1 MVARSPGSAMMEPMT
16 SAQSQPADHR
26 RIDEYRIAARDLRPG
41 DLVNTSPGAED
52 DWQRV
57 LAVFSADSAPSDD
70 AEMQA
75 LINEIGDRYVVV
87 ELSDLAP
94 VDSNIY
100 FSAGVAMAYA
110 TDDGP
115 DQAVT
120 ESVSDPDG
128 VRTYLYTIHE
138 VVTVRSRG

>member
-1 MVARSPGSAMMEPMT
+1 MMEPMT
-16 SAQSQPADHR
+16 SAQTQPADHR
-26 RIDEYRIAARDLRPG
+26 RIEEYRIAARDLRPG

-57 LAVFSADSAPSDD
+57 LSVYSADSAPSDD
-70 AEMQA
+70 EEMQV
-75 LINEIGDRYVVV
+75 LINEIGDRYIVV

-100 FSAGVAMAYA
+100 FAAGIAMAYA
-110 TDDGP
+110 TDNGP
-115 DQAVT
+115 DQPVT
-120 ESVSDPDG
+120 EAVSGADG